1 MTAQAADRPKTTK
14 AIRYIEKTLESGYIA
29 YKNAQAM
36 LNPADNTVR
45 PMAAV
50 PGRIPL
56 GRFLRGKD
64 ATDAAQTVTIDLGE
78 ECEAEYFANATAGDA
93 IASTDI
99 GKSAWFKDDQTVAIT
114 PDGKLFAGEILEVSS
129 TLGVLVR
136 RVKPSCELAK
146 QGPALS
152 YTSNDASPS
161 DIIHGAVYDVPTT
174 GAASTITLPA
184 AAQDGTVA
192 HFVADGTKNGHTVQF
207 RDATGPTNL
216 TTALTAS
223 KRFLVTAAK
232 LDGKWFANAYLSP

>member
-1 MTAQAADRPKTTK
+1 MTAQADDRGKSLRT
-14 AIRYIEKTLESGYIA
+14 IRYIEKTLESGYIA

-36 LNPADNTVR
+36 LNPADGTVR

-56 GRFLRGKD
+56 GRFHRGAD
-64 ATDAAQTVTIDLGE
+64 ATAAAVTVTIDLGE
-78 ECEAEYFANATAGDA
+78 EVEAEYFANATAGNA

-99 GKSAWFKDDQTVAIT
+99 GKSAWFLDDQTVAIT

-129 TLGVLVR
+129 TYGVLVR

-146 QGPALS
+146 QGATLAFVA
-152 YTSNDASPS
+152 NDAVPT
-161 DIIHGAVYDVPTT
+161 DLQHEAIYDVPTT
-174 GAASTITLPA
+174 GAASTVTLPA
-184 AAQDGTVA
+184 AAQDGTVC
-192 HFVADGTKNGHTVQF
+192 HFVANGTKNGHTVQF

-223 KRFLVTAAK
+223 KRFFVTCAK